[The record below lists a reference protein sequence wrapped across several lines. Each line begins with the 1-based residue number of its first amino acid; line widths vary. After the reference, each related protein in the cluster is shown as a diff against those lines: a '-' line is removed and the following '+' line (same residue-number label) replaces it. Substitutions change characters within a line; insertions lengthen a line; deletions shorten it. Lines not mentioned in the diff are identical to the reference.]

1 MEPIAEHE
9 GDCDAGLNVAL
20 LAVEPQHLLHHLRMN
35 FSTKSVM
42 VDAFPKVTVA
52 VCRILVQVPTGS
64 KFQEG

>member
-1 MEPIAEHE
+1 
-9 GDCDAGLNVAL
+9 
-20 LAVEPQHLLHHLRMN
+20 MN